1 MLTKKVES
9 ALNEQLSLELESA
22 YVYLGMSAYC
32 ESVSLS
38 GCARWLRSQ
47 AEEEY
52 GHAMRFYTFILDRGA
67 HVELKA
73 LGASPTT
80 YASALQVF
88 KSSLDHERK
97 VTGEINT
104 LYELVN
110 KEKDFASQAWLDW
123 FVTEQVEEESTVG
136 KIVDQLKMAGGKP
149 EALLLIDKELGD
161 RASA

>member
-1 MLTKKVES
+1 MLEKKVEA

-32 ESVSLS
+32 ESTSLS
-38 GCARWLRSQ
+38 GCAQWLRQQ

-67 HVELKA
+67 QVELKA
-73 LGASPTT
+73 LDASPTS
-80 YASALQVF
+80 YASVLQVF
-88 KSSLDHERK
+88 ESSLEHERK
-97 VTGEINT
+97 VTTAINK

-136 KIVDQLKMAGGKP
+136 KIVDRLKMAGGKP
-149 EALLLIDKELGD
+149 EALLLIDKELGG
-161 RASA
+161 RAGG